1 MKIESH
7 MIDKQL
13 RVPGAIAKSILKL
26 ASIDDFVKLRKK
38 GTYLRGK
45 KIRGIQCEERWI
57 LRKQDGSK
65 LRICVYK
72 PLEQAARAPGL
83 LWMHGGGY
91 ALNLPES
98 SLRRIKN
105 FIVKSGCVVVAPD
118 YRLSL
123 DAPYPAALQDCHESL
138 VWIKEHAEELGV
150 RTDQLMVGGES
161 AGGGLTAALTL
172 YERDIGGVKI
182 AFQMPLYPMIDDSMT
197 SESATDND
205 APVWDSVSNRIA
217 WELYLG
223 GLKES
228 EVPIYAAPARNED
241 FRGLPP
247 ACTFVGDLEPFR
259 DETIQY
265 VANLKKAGVPVD
277 FELFPGCFHAFDI
290 TYPYADVSQGALA
303 FLDKSFLFAIEH
315 YFAAQ

>member
-1 MKIESH
+1 MKIETH

-13 RVPGAIAKSILKL
+13 RVPGAIAKAILKL
-26 ASIDDFVKLRKK
+26 NSIEDFEKLRKR
-38 GTYLRGK
+38 GAHLRGK
-45 KIRGIQCEERWI
+45 KIRGIRCEEHWI

-65 LRICVYK
+65 LRVCVYK
-72 PLEQAARAPGL
+72 PLAEPSRAAGL

-123 DAPYPAALQDCHESL
+123 DAPYPAALQDCHEAL
-138 VWIKEHAEELGV
+138 VWMKEHAAELGV
-150 RTDQLMVGGES
+150 RDDQLMVGGES
-161 AGGGLTAALTL
+161 AGGGLAIALTL
-172 YERDIGGVKI
+172 YERDIDGVKI
-182 AFQMPLYPMIDDSMT
+182 AFQMPLYPMLDDSMT
-197 SESATDND
+197 SESAMDND

-217 WELYLG
+217 WKLYLS
-223 GLKES
+223 GLKKS

-241 FRGLPP
+241 FHGLPP

-259 DETIQY
+259 DETMQF
-265 VANLKKAGVPVD
+265 VANLKKAGVPVN

-290 TYPYADVSQGALA
+290 TNPYAEVSQRALA
-303 FLDKSFLFAIEH
+303 SLDDSFLFAIDH